1 VIHTSETQ
9 LARPISVLGKC
20 SLLLALIFGFPATN
34 IAAQENSAADE
45 KFAGEAASGGMAE
58 VKLGQLAQEKAV
70 SQKVKE
76 FGQKM
81 VQDHSQA
88 GDELKEVAQKEGLK
102 LPEEMSRQEQATYN
116 RLSRLSGEQFD
127 RAYERAM
134 LTDHQKDL
142 AAFEREASSGKNEAL
157 KQFAARTLPTLKEH
171 LKEAR
176 AMLRTSTSASM

>member
-1 VIHTSETQ
+1 VIHTSKTR
-9 LARPISVLGKC
+9 LSRTISAPGQCWLF
-20 SLLLALIFGFPATN
+20 LALIFGFSVTKL
-34 IAAQENSAADE
+34 AAQETSAADE
-45 KFAGEAASGGMAE
+45 KFASEAASGGIAE
-58 VKLGQLAQEKAV
+58 VKLGQLAQEKAA

-81 VQDHSQA
+81 VNDHSKA
-88 GDELKEVAQKEGLK
+88 GDELKEVAQKEGLR
-102 LPEEMSRQEQATYN
+102 LPEEMSPQDQATYN

-134 LTDHQKDL
+134 LTDHEKDV

-176 AMLRTSTSASM
+176 AMSRTSTSASM